1 MSDGKLKSRPPA
13 SERSLAEFLGAA
25 GTSPQEE
32 EKIPPAGGGADQG
45 EEQSAAPD
53 TRTASQ
59 PRESTRYPW
68 EAPGV
73 REDVTKVFNLR
84 LTEPYF
90 VKLKYISEHTPSS
103 MQQFCM
109 AALLP
114 AIDATIKELAGAEKE

>member
-25 GTSPQEE
+25 GAPTREAE
-32 EKIPPAGGGADQG
+32 TMPPPREGADQG
-45 EEQSAAPD
+45 EERPAVPD

-73 REDVTKVFNLR
+73 REDVIKVFNLR

-90 VKLKYISEHTPSS
+90 VKLKYIAEHTPSS

-114 AIDATIKELAGAEKE
+114 AIDAKLKELAGAEKE